1 VELLA
6 KPEVPS
12 EQGEFQYDV
21 RTSYFPHIKGHYP
34 AIYRLEAHESGF
46 VAVPLSARVG
56 GKQRPTVKGRFPAK
70 NGEVFKIVRENGEYS
85 YQVPFEGTLYNLK
98 QYGDLSR
105 LGVTAL
111 EHLRR
116 FLERVEPEVFE
127 TLISNAQS
135 RLENCTESLEK
146 TRDQLQRWRVG
157 EFWSDEA
164 PASKRELR
172 EMLQEAKED
181 IEQLPT
187 SIAEGAAVVEWLKG
201 IDRSSP
207 NLQSVPPVPA
217 PQRRLKLR

>member
-1 VELLA
+1 
-6 KPEVPS
+6 
-12 EQGEFQYDV
+12 
-21 RTSYFPHIKGHYP
+21 
-34 AIYRLEAHESGF
+34 
-46 VAVPLSARVG
+46 
-56 GKQRPTVKGRFPAK
+56 VKGRFPAK

-207 NLQSVPPVPA
+207 NLQSVPPAPA